1 MNIILELCIYFKEKT
16 MNKELYLNYI
26 NILKEELVPALGCT
40 EPIAIAFAGAKMR
53 DLIGDIPNSITVK
66 CSGNIIKNV
75 KGVTVPNSGGL
86 KGIDVAAT
94 LGLIGGDYNKNLEVL
109 STVKKEDI
117 EKTKELI
124 NNGFCKCELIEG
136 EENLQIII
144 ETEYKGGYYS
154 VEIKNAHT
162 NITKITKNGKII
174 FQSDDSYKTKNFADR
189 ESLKIKDILDF
200 ANEVKIEDIEE
211 IIDRQID
218 MNTAISKEGM
228 KNEYGAS
235 IGKTLLKYYGNDIRN
250 RAKAKASAGS
260 DARMGGCAMPVVTNS
275 GSGNQ
280 GITVSVPVIEYAKE
294 LNVDE
299 EKLYR
304 ALVLSNLVAILQKK
318 HIGKLSAFCGV
329 VCAATGAA
337 SGIAYLHGADYRQ
350 ISDTITNS
358 LCTIGGM
365 VCDGAKSSCASK
377 IAEAVD
383 CGIFAFNLAREGN
396 VFKAGDGLVKE
407 DIEDTIDSIGRMA
420 KEGMKSTDVEILNI
434 MIGK

>member
-1 MNIILELCIYFKEKT
+1 MD
-16 MNKELYLNYI
+16 KELYFNYV

-40 EPIAIAFAGAKMR
+40 EPIAIAFAGAKIR
-53 DLIGDIPNSITVK
+53 DLIGDIPDFIAVK

-75 KGVTVPNSGGL
+75 KGVTVPNSDGL
-86 KGIDVAAT
+86 KGIDIAAT

-117 EKTKELI
+117 EKTKELVK
-124 NNGFCKCELIEG
+124 NGFCKCELIEG
-136 EENLQIII
+136 SENLHIII
-144 ETEYKGGYYS
+144 EAEYKNENYS

-162 NITKITKNGKII
+162 NITKITKNGNII
-174 FQSDDSYKTKNFADR
+174 FRADDSYKNKNLADR
-189 ESLKIKDILDF
+189 ETLKIKDIVDF

-211 IIDRQID
+211 IINRQIN
-218 MNTAISKEGM
+218 MNTAISKEGIE
-228 KNEYGAS
+228 NEYGAS

-250 RAKAKASAGS
+250 RAKAMASAGS

-280 GITVSVPVIEYAKE
+280 GITVSIPVIEYAKE
-294 LNVDE
+294 MNVNK

-304 ALVLSNLVAILQKK
+304 ALVLSNLIAILQKK

-337 SGIAYLHGADYRQ
+337 SGIAYLHNADYKQ

-383 CGIFAFNLAREGN
+383 CGIFAFNLARDSR
-396 VFKAGDGLVKE
+396 VFKSGDGLVKE
-407 DIEDTIDSIGRMA
+407 DIEKTIDSIGRMA
-420 KEGMKSTDVEILNI
+420 KEGMKSTDIEILNI
-434 MIGK
+434 MIEK

>member
-1 MNIILELCIYFKEKT
+1 MDEILY
-16 MNKELYLNYI
+16 NNYI
-26 NILKEELVPALGCT
+26 NILKEELIPALGCT
-40 EPIAIAFAGAKMR
+40 EPIAIAFAGAKIR
-53 DLIGDIPNSITVK
+53 EVIGNIPDNIIVK

-86 KGIDVAAT
+86 KGINIAAT
-94 LGLIGGDYNKNLEVL
+94 LGLIGGDASKNLEVL

-124 NNGFCKCELIEG
+124 NNNFCKCDFIDG
-136 EENLQIII
+136 SENLHIII
-144 ETEYKGGYYS
+144 EAKYKDS
-154 VEIKNAHT
+154 SALVEIKNSHT
-162 NITKITKNGKII
+162 NVTRII
-174 FQSDDSYKTKNFADR
+174 KDGIELLKSDNLVSKKDDDIR
-189 ESLKIKDILDF
+189 ESLKIKDIFDF
-200 ANEVKIEDIEE
+200 ANTVNIEDIRE
-211 IIDRQID
+211 IISRQIEL
-218 MNTAISKEGM
+218 NTNISREGI
-228 KNEYGAS
+228 KNDYGTG
-235 IGKTLLKYYGNDIRN
+235 IGKTILKYYGDDVKN
-250 RAKAKASAGS
+250 RAKAYASAGS

-280 GITVSVPVIEYAKE
+280 GITVSIPVIEYAKE
-294 LNVDE
+294 INASE

-304 ALVLSNLVAILQKK
+304 ALVLSNLIAILQKK

-337 SGIAYLHGADYRQ
+337 SAIAYLHEGDYKV
-350 ISDTITNS
+350 ICDTITNA

-383 CGIFAFNLAREGN
+383 CGILAFNLARDGK
-396 VFKAGDGLVKE
+396 VFKSGDGLVKD

-420 KEGMKSTDVEILNI
+420 KEGMKGTDIEIINI
-434 MIGK
+434 MIDK